1 MNQKTILGLA
11 AILALTL
18 ISIAGFYFFSP
29 KHAVEK
35 PVQTNIVDNSASA
48 AQASDVTASVAASAE
63 TGSTEIPAAEVDGID
78 VKELTTGSKSQ
89 STSKHEPELLSFE
102 FDQNLKA
109 AETLEY
115 MMAYDELPDFE
126 QKNIRQY
133 QQYVVDK
140 IAKDT
145 GKSSQHIQV
154 LSRGALESEQVGNRY
169 YVYKFKVGKDCEI
182 HMVSTDMNQGDYKV
196 SYNYCSG

>member
-35 PVQTNIVDNSASA
+35 PVQTSVDNNASA
-48 AQASDVTASVAASAE
+48 VQASEVAASEAA
-63 TGSTEIPAAEVDGID
+63 SNEIPAAEVDGID

-89 STSKHEPELLSFE
+89 NTSKHEPELLSFE

-115 MMAYDELPDFE
+115 MMAYAELPDFE

-145 GKSSQHIQV
+145 GKSSQQIQV

-182 HMVSTDMNQGDYKV
+182 HMVSTDMDQGDYKV
-196 SYNYCSG
+196 NYNYCSG

>member
-29 KHAVEK
+29 KHAVEN

-48 AQASDVTASVAASAE
+48 VQASEVAASEAA
-63 TGSTEIPAAEVDGID
+63 STEIPAAEVDGID
-78 VKELTTGSKSQ
+78 VKELTKTTENP

-145 GKSSQHIQV
+145 GKSSQQIQI

-182 HMVSTDMNQGDYKV
+182 HMVSTDMDQGDYKV

>member
-35 PVQTNIVDNSASA
+35 PVQTSVDNNASA
-48 AQASDVTASVAASAE
+48 VQASEVAASEAA
-63 TGSTEIPAAEVDGID
+63 STEIPAAKVDGID
-78 VKELTTGSKSQ
+78 VKELTKATQ
-89 STSKHEPELLSFE
+89 NPSTSKHEPELLSFE

-145 GKSSQHIQV
+145 GKSSQQIQV

-182 HMVSTDMNQGDYKV
+182 HMVSTDMDQGDYKV

>member
-1 MNQKTILGLA
+1 MNQKIILGLA

-35 PVQTNIVDNSASA
+35 PVQTNIADNSVI
-48 AQASDVTASVAASAE
+48 QASDVAASDAASTVAE
-63 TGSTEIPAAEVDGID
+63 STEIPAAEVDGID
-78 VKELTTGSKSQ
+78 VKELTKATQ
-89 STSKHEPELLSFE
+89 NPSTSKHEPELLSFE

-115 MMAYDELPDFE
+115 MMAYAELPDFE

-145 GKSSQHIQV
+145 GKSSQQIQV
-154 LSRGALESEQVGNRY
+154 LSRGALESEQIGNRY

-182 HMVSTDMNQGDYKV
+182 HMVSTDMDQGDYKV